1 MGGLV
6 LKEIINFFVLLVSF
20 SFVLAS
26 NLNALTI
33 YEAIE
38 KVVNNSPELRI
49 IFEKKNQVIEDYKET
64 KSSYMPKVYF
74 VFNKEYQKVD
84 PLTSS
89 TMSSWEPISK
99 FQLFLEQRIF
109 DMEQSAKIVKSA
121 QLVQSQE
128 YQNQKLL
135 ESLIE
140 VAIRSY
146 YDVIQSEYSVSIYR
160 EYLRQV
166 RDIEQL
172 TVSMRQQ
179 GDATLGD
186 VNLVQSR
193 LASANSSL
201 ILAQANLDKARL
213 KLAYLLNLVDK
224 NQVSENTNM
233 LPDLSNK
240 DFYDLGDKM
249 INIIPTTPES
259 LINTVLSNNIDVL
272 IIRSNLCVTGYDVEV
287 QKSRYLPT
295 VNSIV
300 EFRSEES
307 RGNAGF
313 DRYGKLTIEARYNI
327 YDGGSRDAG
336 VKKFSSALKEL
347 EYQYDVLVRDTSDT
361 SYSTLNQL
369 RSYEQQRISILK
381 EIEASE
387 EVDRVYNIQ
396 FQFATRS
403 LTDRLDN
410 LERLTSS
417 REKLVQMDYTILF
430 TRISVLQLMGNFVE
444 FFGFQNYLEINSLK
458 LC

>member
-6 LKEIINFFVLLVSF
+6 LKEIINFFVLLVSL
-20 SFVLAS
+20 SFMLAS

-89 TMSSWEPISK
+89 SMSSWVPISK

-135 ESLIE
+135 ETLIE

-240 DFYDLGDKM
+240 DF
-249 INIIPTTPES
+249 I
-259 LINTVLSNNIDVL
+259 
-272 IIRSNLCVTGYDVEV
+272 
-287 QKSRYLPT
+287 
-295 VNSIV
+295 
-300 EFRSEES
+300 
-307 RGNAGF
+307 
-313 DRYGKLTIEARYNI
+313 
-327 YDGGSRDAG
+327 
-336 VKKFSSALKEL
+336 
-347 EYQYDVLVRDTSDT
+347 T
-361 SYSTLNQL
+361 SYLL
-369 RSYEQQRISILK
+369 L
-381 EIEASE
+381 
-387 EVDRVYNIQ
+387 VY
-396 FQFATRS
+396 
-403 LTDRLDN
+403 
-410 LERLTSS
+410 
-417 REKLVQMDYTILF
+417 
-430 TRISVLQLMGNFVE
+430 SV
-444 FFGFQNYLEINSLK
+444 
-458 LC
+458 